1 MTDRAKR
8 IGVFGGAFDPP
19 HNAHLALVQAAL
31 LQLSLDALIVIPTGQ
46 AWHKARPLGPAVHRL
61 AMAQLA
67 FSDCPKVLVD
77 PREMHRPGP
86 SYTIDT
92 LSELHAERPEAELV
106 LLLGGDQA
114 AALPTWHRWRDILE
128 IAIISVASRDPS
140 ALEAASFL
148 PQTTPLDLDEGRFQ
162 ALHMPAMNLS
172 ATEVRR
178 RVAAGL
184 GIAHLVP
191 AGVAR
196 YIDHHHLYLA
206 P

>member
-1 MTDRAKR
+1 LTYRAQR

-31 LQLSLDALIVIPTGQ
+31 SRLSLDELIVFPTGH
-46 AWHKARPLGPAVHRL
+46 AWHKARPLSPAADRL

-67 FSDCPKVLVD
+67 FSDCPKVSVD

-92 LSELHAERPEAELV
+92 LSELHAERPGAELV

-114 AALPTWHRWRDILE
+114 AALPTWHRWRDILK

-140 ALEAASFL
+140 ALERARYL
-148 PQTTPLDLDEGRFQ
+148 PESTPLDLDEGCFQ
-162 ALHMPAMNLS
+162 ALQMPAMNLS

-196 YIDHHHLYLA
+196 YIDQHHLYLA